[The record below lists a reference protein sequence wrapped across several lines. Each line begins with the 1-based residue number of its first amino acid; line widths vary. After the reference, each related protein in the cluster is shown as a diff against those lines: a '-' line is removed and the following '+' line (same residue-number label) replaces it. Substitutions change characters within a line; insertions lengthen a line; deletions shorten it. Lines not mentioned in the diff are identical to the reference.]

1 MKNLHKVPAKQ
12 WRKWSKKQRKLF
24 NRVYEDIR
32 NIGAD
37 LFLSPV
43 TIQRNISDKE
53 FKVIAWNA
61 AWTAAHML
69 ESKRTSHMIT
79 YHDLGETAIDIPNRF

>member
-1 MKNLHKVPAKQ
+1 MKNPHKVSAEQ
-12 WRKWSKKQRKLF
+12 WRKWNKKQRKLF
-24 NRVYEDIR
+24 NAVYEDIV
-32 NIGAD
+32 NIGVD

-43 TIQRNISDKE
+43 TTQRKLSDKE

-69 ESKRTSHMIT
+69 KGKRTSRIVT
-79 YHDLGETAIDIPNRF
+79 YHDLGETAIHIPNRF